1 MGVTDFDKGLRCGAR
16 REHRAQPENEEQKT
30 DRGHWNAP
38 CAHAEAACGALEL
51 KGRRD
56 AVR

>member
-1 MGVTDFDKGLRCGAR
+1 MLVVEFGKGLWRGTR

-30 DRGHWNAP
+30 DRGHCDAP
-38 CAHAEAACGALEL
+38 DARAEAACGALKP
-51 KGRRD
+51 KGRRG